1 MLKIVWRHLFKNRTP
16 HTIMVKNILNPC
28 NRAIAVCTC
37 KVDWSFNFIMGQK
50 SQIYIRY
57 NVCGK
62 KGLIARHYYWNY
74 EERMLSR
81 ARGIIEALKS
91 DYWYFGEEN
100 IKKLCR
106 ICDVNFD
113 MRDVMISDDLV
124 DDAANYYSGDYK
136 RIFTPPND
144 DGQLLID
151 VTDSGVK
158 YCFIPRYDNI
168 ETLDGRHY
176 LIWDTRH
183 SYPHYRWTEEDPPKK
198 MHEDTIL
205 YTLDNVAYIDRNATL
220 MTKEEAEEFVNAD
233 YSYLFSNIQKN

>member
-1 MLKIVWRHLFKNRTP
+1 
-16 HTIMVKNILNPC
+16 
-28 NRAIAVCTC
+28 
-37 KVDWSFNFIMGQK
+37 MGQR

-57 NVCGK
+57 TIGK
-62 KGLIARHYYWNY
+62 TKGLIARYYQWNY
-74 EERMLSR
+74 EERMISR

-100 IKKLCR
+100 IEKLCR

-113 MRDVMISDDLV
+113 MRDIMLSV
-124 DDAANYYSGDYK
+124 DIIDEVAEFYDGDYK
-136 RIFTPPND
+136 NIFNQD
-144 DGQLLID
+144 NNDGQLLID
-151 VTDSGVK
+151 VTESGVK

-168 ETLDGRHY
+168 EALDGRHY

-198 MHEDTIL
+198 MDEDTTL

-233 YSYLFSNIQKN
+233 YSYLFTKDADKVSK

>member
-1 MLKIVWRHLFKNRTP
+1 
-16 HTIMVKNILNPC
+16 
-28 NRAIAVCTC
+28 
-37 KVDWSFNFIMGQK
+37 MGMR

-57 NVCGK
+57 NINGK
-62 KGLIARHYYWNY
+62 KGMIARHYYWNY
-74 EERMLSR
+74 EERMISR
-81 ARGIIEALKS
+81 ARGVIEALKS

-113 MRDVMISDDLV
+113 MRDIMLSV
-124 DDAANYYSGDYK
+124 DIIDEVAEFYDGDCK
-136 RIFTPPND
+136 NIFNQD
-144 DGQLLID
+144 NNDGQLLID
-151 VTDSGVK
+151 VTESGIK
-158 YCFIPRYDNI
+158 YCFIPHYDNI
-168 ETLDGRHY
+168 VVLDGRHY

-198 MHEDTIL
+198 MDEDTIL
-205 YTLDNVAYIDRNATL
+205 YTLDNVAYIDGNATL